1 MSDGPDATIPLR
13 STPIGLAR
21 DLAPP
26 SEEQS
31 TARTEAGSVL
41 LSIKGGVR
49 IPQVGEIVQEKFLLQ
64 SCIGSGGMGVV
75 FQGEHLL
82 LKTRIALKCL
92 RTELVGD
99 AGALARFLQE
109 ARLAASIENEHSTRI
124 HDVGTTADGTPYIVM
139 EYLRGVALDE
149 HLERSGPLPVADVVT
164 IVLQLLAVLA
174 EAHGKGLVHR
184 DLKPANL
191 FLQERSNG
199 ELWVKVMDFGISKHV
214 GAGPAPQLGIT
225 TPHTLLGSPQ
235 YMSPEQ
241 LRDSSAVDHRSDIWS
256 AGIVLYELLAGTVPF
271 DAESLADLCAII
283 LDRQPAPLRK
293 VRGDVPPGLE
303 DVILRTLAKDP
314 ASRPQ
319 NVGELALLLAPYAP
333 ESARAAVG
341 GINAVC
347 LKSSRSARIA
357 SPVVVERLPPPASPK
372 ARRLSLAL
380 GLSLVAGAGAL
391 AYVLAPRLIDGRGSA
406 PPEATSPISST
417 VPAATDALGPSFA
430 APNAP
435 NPSASSNVAVNLP
448 QSPLDAAKTAA
459 RAAPSVV
466 ALPKVQQP
474 VSTRIRKTSQ
484 IKPVD

>member
-1 MSDGPDATIPLR
+1 MSGGSDANIPPR

-21 DLAPP
+21 DLAPISGTRSSAETQP
-26 SEEQS
+26 
-31 TARTEAGSVL
+31 GSVVV
-41 LSIKGGVR
+41 SPTTRAR
-49 IPQVGEIVQEKFLLQ
+49 IPQVGEIVQEKFLLE

-99 AGALARFLQE
+99 AAALARFLQE

-124 HDVGTTADGTPYIVM
+124 HDVGTTSDGTPYIVM

-149 HLERSGPLPVADVVT
+149 HLERTGPLPVADVVT

-214 GAGPAPQLGIT
+214 GVGPAPNLGIT

-241 LRDSSAVDHRSDIWS
+241 LRDSSTVDHRSDIWS
-256 AGIVLYELLAGTVPF
+256 VGVMIYELLAGTIPF

-293 VRGDVPPGLE
+293 FRGDVPPGLE
-303 DVILRTLAKDP
+303 DVILRTLSKDA

-341 GINAVC
+341 GINAAC
-347 LKSSRSARIA
+347 LKSSRSARL
-357 SPVVVERLPPPASPK
+357 STPVLVERIESTPAPK
-372 ARRLSLAL
+372 TRRMSIAFGFAL
-380 GLSLVAGAGAL
+380 VVAAGAV
-391 AYVLAPRLIDGRGSA
+391 AYVLAPRLLDGREPTAPSVSSA
-406 PPEATSPISST
+406 AIPVADST
-417 VPAATDALGPSFA
+417 GPSPSAMRPASTAFA
-430 APNAP
+430 AP
-435 NPSASSNVAVNLP
+435 
-448 QSPLDAAKTAA
+448 
-459 RAAPSVV
+459 APSVTAE
-466 ALPKVQQP
+466 ALPTVVRPASTVVAVPRVQQP
-474 VSTRIRKTSQ
+474 ASTRIRKTSQ

>member
-1 MSDGPDATIPLR
+1 MSDGREGDVPPR

-21 DLAPP
+21 DLAPIRGTG
-26 SEEQS
+26 SSAQ
-31 TARTEAGSVL
+31 TQRGSVIV
-41 LSIKGGVR
+41 STGSAR
-49 IPQVGEIVQEKFLLQ
+49 IPQVGEIVQEKFLLE

-99 AGALARFLQE
+99 TAALARFLQE

-124 HDVGTTADGTPYIVM
+124 HDVGTTNDGTPYIVM
-139 EYLRGVALDE
+139 EYLRGAALDE
-149 HLERSGPLPVADVVT
+149 HLERTGPLPVTDVAT

-214 GAGPAPQLGIT
+214 GAGPAPNLGIT

-256 AGIVLYELLAGTVPF
+256 VGVILYELLAGSVPF
-271 DAESLADLCAII
+271 DADSLADLCAII

-293 VRGDVPPGLE
+293 FRGDVPPGLE
-303 DVILRTLAKDP
+303 DVILRTLAKD
-314 ASRPQ
+314 AADRPQ

-341 GINAVC
+341 GINAAC
-347 LKSSRSARIA
+347 LKSSRSARL
-357 SPVVVERLPPPASPK
+357 STPVVVERLAAPVPPKSG
-372 ARRLSLAL
+372 RLSLIMGCAL
-380 GLSLVAGAGAL
+380 VVAAGGV
-391 AYVLAPRLIDGRGSA
+391 AYVLAPRILGGREPA
-406 PPEATSPISST
+406 PPSVSSASIAASDT
-417 VPAATDALGPSFA
+417 PGPPAASPTTPASAAALAPAANTGNGANAALAPQGTRPTPSG
-430 APNAP
+430 
-435 NPSASSNVAVNLP
+435 VAVP
-448 QSPLDAAKTAA
+448 RT
-459 RAAPSVV
+459 
-466 ALPKVQQP
+466 QQP
-474 VSTRIRKTSQ
+474 ASTRIRKTSQ
-484 IKPVD
+484 IRPFE

>member
-1 MSDGPDATIPLR
+1 MSDAPDAKVPPR

-21 DLAPP
+21 DVAPP
-26 SEEQS
+26 VPVDD
-31 TARTEAGSVL
+31 ARTLAESAPVTPRGSA
-41 LSIKGGVR
+41 R
-49 IPQVGEIVQEKFLLQ
+49 IPQVGEIVQEKFLLEG
-64 SCIGSGGMGVV
+64 CIGSGGMGVV

-82 LKTRIALKCL
+82 LKTRIAIKCL

-99 AGALARFLQE
+99 VAALARFLQE

-124 HDVGTTADGTPYIVM
+124 HDVGTTDDGVPYIVM
-139 EYLRGVALDE
+139 EYLRGVALDA
-149 HLERSGPLPVADVVT
+149 HLERTGPLPVADVVT

-214 GAGPAPQLGIT
+214 GEGPAPQLGIT

-256 AGIVLYELLAGTVPF
+256 VGVVLYELLTGRLPF
-271 DAESLADLCAII
+271 DGDSLADLCAAI
-283 LDRQPAPLRK
+283 LEREPPPLRK

-303 DVILRTLAKDP
+303 AVILKALSKDP
-314 ASRPQ
+314 ANRPQ

-333 ESARAAVG
+333 ESARAKVG
-341 GINAVC
+341 GINAAC
-347 LKSSRSARIA
+347 LKSSRSARRA
-357 SPVVVERLPPPASPK
+357 TPLVVERLPAPRKTGS
-372 ARRLSLAL
+372 LSLAM
-380 GLSLVAGAGAL
+380 GFALVVAAGGA
-391 AYVLAPRLIDGRGSA
+391 AYVLAPRLLGGR
-406 PPEATSPISST
+406 EA
-417 VPAATDALGPSFA
+417 
-430 APNAP
+430 
-435 NPSASSNVAVNLP
+435 
-448 QSPLDAAKTAA
+448 
-459 RAAPSVV
+459 AAPSVSSASLAPSDTV
-466 ALPKVQQP
+466 GLPVASASASTPPALPAPSPSNVAGATASVRPTPQAAAAPRTQQP
-474 VSTRIRKTSQ
+474 ASTRIRKTSQ